1 MRMRCFVAL
10 LCALALF
17 GCGRGWRTPD
27 GSGTIEATEI
37 QVSSQV
43 PGQLL
48 ALRVDEGTRVAAGD
62 TIAVIDSADHALK
75 LEGAR
80 AALAQAQARLDLAL
94 AGARDENIEQ
104 ARSMVRQA
112 QAASDL
118 ASTNYERAKQ
128 LYDRGSVTE
137 QQLDEANA
145 ANERASAAL
154 SSAEEG
160 LAMLLRG
167 NRKQEIKMAQTQ
179 VDQVSAQVG
188 LAERA
193 VEHCSVVSPS
203 AGTITTKVSEPGEM
217 VAAGTPIVTLSLL
230 DDVWLSVY
238 LPESRL
244 SEVALGDTAYVTIDG
259 DSRVFDGV
267 ISFISP
273 EAEFTP
279 RDVQTHDE
287 RTKLVYR
294 VKIALPNPEG
304 IFKPGMP
311 ADGYIGRRP

>member
-1 MRMRCFVAL
+1 MRTRCGAAL
-10 LCALALF
+10 LCVLALF

-27 GSGTIEATEI
+27 GSGTIEATEV
-37 QVSSQV
+37 QVSAQV

-48 ALRVDEGTRVAAGD
+48 ALRVDEGSHVAEGD
-62 TIAVIDSADHALK
+62 TLATIDSADHALR
-75 LEGAR
+75 LRGAR
-80 AALAQAQARLDLAL
+80 AALAQAQARLDLVL

-104 ARSMVRQA
+104 ARSMVREA
-112 QAASDL
+112 KAAADL
-118 ASTNYERAKQ
+118 ASTNYDRAKQ
-128 LYDRGSVTE
+128 LYDKGSVTR
-137 QQLDEANA
+137 QQLDEARA
-145 ANERASAAL
+145 ADERASAAL

-167 NRKQEIKMAQTQ
+167 NREQEIRMAQTQ
-179 VDQVSAQVG
+179 VDQVQAEVG

-193 VEHCSVVSPS
+193 VEHCSVVAPS
-203 AGTITTKVSEPGEM
+203 GGTITTKVSEPGEM
-217 VAAGTPIVTLSLL
+217 VAAGTPVVTLSLL

-244 SEVALGDTAYVTIDG
+244 SEVALGDTAYVTVDG
-259 DSRVFDGV
+259 DSHVFDGV

-279 RDVQTHDE
+279 RNVQTPNE

-304 IFKPGMP
+304 VFKPGMP